1 MTEEIEDKINQLLS
15 LLQEAVYEKDKE
27 KCEDLGRQISIQI
40 KEFEKLEGNNR
51 EWKNTRAEYTSEV

>member
-51 EWKNTRAEYTSEV
+51 E